1 MVKLYNPTYKRW
13 EVIPDNPLV
22 HNGEEM
28 AVFVSESE
36 EAVDAYMMRLDK
48 PAQYQTILRLIERDG
63 RVDRR
68 SAFRAGVAELP
79 ARICEMIQEGIPI
92 IKAWEKEYYPDGKYK
107 GKHRVYSI

>member
-1 MVKLYNPTYKRW
+1 MEKLFNAEYRRW
-13 EVIPDNPLV
+13 EVYPEEPLV

-28 AVFVSESE
+28 PVFVSESE
-36 EAVDAYMMRLDK
+36 EACDAYMMRLNK
-48 PAQYQTILRLIERDG
+48 PAQYQTILRLIEKDG
-63 RVDRR
+63 CVTRR

-92 IKAWEKEYYPDGKYK
+92 VKAWEKEYYPDGKYK